1 MNNPLLIWGAGGHAK
16 VVLDIVRGTGCFDPI
31 VFIDDDL
38 SKTGLSFCGC
48 PVIGGPDELHHFAG
62 SAFLIAVGDNR
73 TRARCFGHALE
84 SGLSPA
90 ALFHPTAIIAPSA
103 RIGRGTVVMPGVIV
117 NAGAVIGENC
127 IMNSGAIIEHDC
139 RIGSH
144 AHVSPRVVLGGGVTV
159 GPLAHVGIGAVVL
172 PGAVIGEESIVGAGA
187 VVLKEAPAHSTVVGV
202 PARALSPA

>member
-1 MNNPLLIWGAGGHAK
+1 MNNPLLIWGAGGHSR
-16 VVLDIVRGTGCFDPI
+16 VVLDIVRGIGRFEPI

-38 SKTGLSFCGC
+38 SKAGLAFCEC
-48 PVIGGPDELHHFAG
+48 PIIGGPDILHQFAG
-62 SAFLIAVGDNR
+62 SAFVIAVGDNR
-73 TRARCFGHALE
+73 TRARCFDRALDN
-84 SGLSPA
+84 GLLPA
-90 ALFHPTAIIAPSA
+90 ALVHPTAVIAPSA
-103 RIGRGTVVMPGVIV
+103 RIGRGTIVMPGVIV

-127 IMNSGAIIEHDC
+127 IINSGAIIEHDC